1 MVIEFQAGRGELPLL
16 NINAR
21 KNIKNHFVV

>member
-1 MVIEFQAGRGELPLL
+1 MVIEFQAGMGELPLL

-21 KNIKNHFVV
+21 KNIQNHFVV